1 MKKLLFVMAA
11 AVVLTACEKE
21 INADGEP
28 SATTEVEL
36 PTGEKVQAKRFVF
49 TLKGDFAKDMKTRGY
64 LAADGKD
71 MTDVWV
77 LDYMDEQLVQQLH
90 QSNTDADFGA
100 PSMSLAY
107 GAHHVYVIASRGG
120 APTLDT
126 TAKTIV
132 WERPSDTFW
141 KDYEVSVVATSNGNR
156 AVTLD
161 RVVTKL
167 KLCFTDAVPAGAATF
182 NITPATWY
190 YGFNYQTGEP
200 CDAHTSETLVLNIP
214 SSYIGR
220 TDTNTNSFGFSS
232 ATAWTTDVT
241 FNCKDDS
248 GNILGEASLSELE
261 FRRNKQTVCTGTL
274 FTAGGSVGLNL
285 DTEWGD
291 NIEVSW

>member
-1 MKKLLFVMAA
+1 M
-11 AVVLTACEKE
+11 LTACEKE
-21 INADGEP
+21 ITAEGEP

-49 TLKGDFAKDMKTRGY
+49 TLKGDFAKEMKTRGY

-77 LDYMDEQLVQQLH
+77 LDYMDGTLMQQLH

-120 APTLDT
+120 TPTLDT
-126 TAKTIV
+126 AAKTIV
-132 WERPSDTFW
+132 WARPSDTFW
-141 KDYEVSVVATSNGNR
+141 KDYEVNVVATSNGNR

-190 YGFNYQTGEP
+190 FGFNYQTGGP
-200 CDAHTSETLVLNIP
+200 CDAHTDETFTVNIP
-214 SSYIGR
+214 ASYVGR
-220 TDTNTNSFGFSS
+220 TDANTNTFGFAPS
-232 ATAWTTDVT
+232 AGMTTDVA
-241 FNCKDDS
+241 FNCKDAA
-248 GNILGEASLSELE
+248 GNVMGEASLPSLQ
-261 FRRNKQTVCTGTL
+261 FKRNKQTVCTGPL
-274 FTAGGSVGLNL
+274 FSTGGPVGLNL
-285 DTEWGD
+285 NTEWGET
-291 NIEVSW
+291 IEVSW